1 MYRYDVIP
9 WPRLAYFPS
18 FPRAFIFPSSTK
30 RGLRGGE
37 RELQKK
43 LTEKRW
49 CTCRRL
55 EVVGERENGRARGR
69 HACLFLA
76 RPFFLV
82 PTASKR
88 MLRRLVQSCCLIY
101 LTYSFFDVVVA
112 VADAFVDSYPLMLTQ
127 MIRKGHTAV
136 SRKVVGKN
144 AHATIP
150 QASMGC
156 NHYTVFD
163 NVAVE
168 PTLLRFLKHSQTYHS
183 WSLVPFF

>member
-1 MYRYDVIP
+1 ME
-9 WPRLAYFPS
+9 
-18 FPRAFIFPSSTK
+18 
-30 RGLRGGE
+30 RGSC
-37 RELQKK
+37 KK
-43 LTEKRW
+43 IDRK
-49 CTCRRL
+49 
-55 EVVGERENGRARGR
+55 AMM
-69 HACLFLA
+69 H
-76 RPFFLV
+76 
-82 PTASKR
+82 
-88 MLRRLVQSCCLIY
+88 VQGCCLIY
-101 LTYSFFDVVVA
+101 LTYSFFDVLVA

-168 PTLLRFLKHSQTYHS
+168 PSLLRFLSIRKHTVHDLLCHS
-183 WSLVPFF
+183 FKFF

>member
-1 MYRYDVIP
+1 M
-9 WPRLAYFPS
+9 
-18 FPRAFIFPSSTK
+18 
-30 RGLRGGE
+30 
-37 RELQKK
+37 
-43 LTEKRW
+43 
-49 CTCRRL
+49 
-55 EVVGERENGRARGR
+55 GERENGRARGR

-88 MLRRLVQSCCLIY
+88 VLRRLVQGCCLIY

-112 VADAFVDSYPLMLTQ
+112 VADVFVDSYPLMLTQ
-127 MIRKGHTAV
+127 MITKGYTAV

-168 PTLLRFLKHSQTYHS
+168 PTLLRFLSIRKHTIHDLLCHS
-183 WSLVPFF
+183 FNFFWKTVNSKPPTIPFGIVACTFSDNLSRNSCILHS